1 VSHSIYCYSD
11 CHYDECHYD
20 ECHYDECHYDE
31 CHYDECHYDEC
42 RCVVKNVKFNVG
54 LSFGKNTC
62 EGCMSMLAFQHCP
75 RSQGKYKQ
83 LLLPA
88 FCCLRFCHN
97 ILLMKMPL
105 KTYQF
110 VVLFVNDGEVG
121 QAESAGMHKN
131 KYWL

>member
-1 VSHSIYCYSD
+1 MI
-11 CHYDECHYD
+11 
-20 ECHYDECHYDE
+20 
-31 CHYDECHYDEC
+31 
-42 RCVVKNVKFNVG
+42 VVM
-54 LSFGKNTC
+54 SFGKNTC

-97 ILLMKMPL
+97 ISLMKMPL

-121 QAESAGMHKN
+121 QAESAGIHKN
-131 KYWL
+131 KYWLLYKKFLKNFLWSWSVIPYGLSLY